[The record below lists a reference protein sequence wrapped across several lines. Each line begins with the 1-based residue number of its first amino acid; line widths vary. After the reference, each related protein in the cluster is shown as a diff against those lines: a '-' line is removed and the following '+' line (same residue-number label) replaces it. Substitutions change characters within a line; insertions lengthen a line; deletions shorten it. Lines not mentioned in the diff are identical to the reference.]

1 MDNIWGRIQIIR
13 IIPLI
18 IWWNNQVFTNK
29 ISWIVSKP
37 LTILVL
43 IYLFMHII
51 YIIYIFPRYSEL
63 FTCPRLPRLTLPQP
77 VKTPSI
83 RLCQQVLLRLHEQI
97 FILFSSWFSA
107 CLKLQYVSIID
118 QNIGTILM
126 KSTHD
131 ISYPQSLGPKVMNG
145 PKRPSTF
152 HQGFVWRVLSILDMI
167 GGAILGS
174 SPQSNL
180 TTWR

>member
-1 MDNIWGRIQIIR
+1 M
-13 IIPLI
+13 
-18 IWWNNQVFTNK
+18 FTNK

-97 FILFSSWFSA
+97 FILF
-107 CLKLQYVSIID
+107 
-118 QNIGTILM
+118 
-126 KSTHD
+126 
-131 ISYPQSLGPKVMNG
+131 
-145 PKRPSTF
+145 
-152 HQGFVWRVLSILDMI
+152 
-167 GGAILGS
+167 
-174 SPQSNL
+174 
-180 TTWR
+180 